1 VGALLGGG
9 ASKACAG
16 REARWPP
23 ARGATSSLTPHPC
36 IPPPELDRPDQK
48 PEAIKGLPGILAR
61 AIGRDIESVYAG
73 SNKGVL
79 ADVDLLQRI
88 TEASRA
94 CVREFV
100 RDRTGGW
107 RGPPGLLVCL
117 GLGRVG

>member
-1 VGALLGGG
+1 M
-9 ASKACAG
+9 
-16 REARWPP
+16 
-23 ARGATSSLTPHPC
+23 
-36 IPPPELDRPDQK
+36 
-48 PEAIKGLPGILAR
+48 GLPGILAR
-61 AIGRDIESVYAG
+61 AIGRDIEQIYLG

-107 RGPPGLLVCL
+107 PLARTLLSRDAGLERNQHKSVLLYHLVIWGACYYTI
-117 GLGRVG
+117 